1 MINTTRSSHLLY
13 VGKVGIL
20 NLDGELRR
28 LFTRHNYDCLIQ
40 QLSDFHQNIYI
51 SANVNQQSFPTPCHP
66 LFTVDFANIDTL
78 FCNSS
83 FVTFR
88 CKFPSDSSTAERML
102 FIIPSPTKLRGDIVM
117 LPSVRPS
124 VRHNPCEH
132 SRINILQW
140 ILTKLGTYLVLKRS
154 WNPIDFQGQKSR
166 SQGQIFTA

>member
-1 MINTTRSSHLLY
+1 MVNFVAFSPDITMIVWSN
-13 VGKVGIL
+13 
-20 NLDGELRR
+20 
-28 LFTRHNYDCLIQ
+28 NYLTFIR
-40 QLSDFHQNIYI
+40 IYI
-51 SANVNQQSFPTPCHP
+51 FLPMWINSPAASFPTPCHP

-78 FCNSS
+78 FCSSS